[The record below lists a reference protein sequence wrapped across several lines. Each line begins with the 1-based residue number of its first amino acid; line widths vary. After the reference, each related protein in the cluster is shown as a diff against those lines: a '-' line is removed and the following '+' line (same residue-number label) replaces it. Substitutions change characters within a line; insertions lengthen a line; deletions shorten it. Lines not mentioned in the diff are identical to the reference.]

1 VNGSFSTLFNTVC
14 IPNEV
19 LHPDGGRWLACLV
32 DGADETLVMTQQLLL
47 LAKVGRCDVQ
57 ITGIDDATAVK
68 EAKRVTQTRMRH
80 SMVTIMPNC
89 R

>member
-1 VNGSFSTLFNTVC
+1 L
-14 IPNEV
+14 
-19 LHPDGGRWLACLV
+19 L
-32 DGADETLVMTQQLLL
+32 DGADETLVMAQQLLL

-68 EAKRVTQTRMRH
+68 EAKTVTQTRMRY
-80 SMVTIMPNC
+80 SMIAIMPSC